1 MSAGWLGRVF
11 IFRLDLLQ
19 QTGQLVQERP
29 ETRLLKARKCL
40 RQVETLSAPMDQ
52 PVGPGKTSGQAIGE
66 EAAAARAR
74 DDHLP
79 ELCLLEIHQYSI
91 SEDGVPLIP

>member
-1 MSAGWLGRVF
+1 MSEGWLGLVL

-19 QTGQLVQERP
+19 QTDQLVQGRP

-52 PVGPGKTSGQAIGE
+52 PVGPGKTGGQAIGE
-66 EAAAARAR
+66 KATAARAR
-74 DDHLP
+74 VDHLP

>member
-1 MSAGWLGRVF
+1 MSVGWLGLVL

-19 QTGQLVQERP
+19 QTDQLVQKRP

-40 RQVETLSAPMDQ
+40 RRVETLSAPMDQ
-52 PVGPGKTSGQAIGE
+52 PVGPGKTSGQTIGE
-66 EAAAARAR
+66 KATAARAR
-74 DDHLP
+74 VDHLP

-91 SEDGVPLIP
+91 IEDGVPLTP